1 MSEQSVWRRPA
12 PTWFKLVAGAVIFP
26 LLWLGIGLILG
37 ELLKGWVGAPIPPW
51 LLIVAAVIGAAAS
64 FLLAFRASLAV
75 AMVLIV
81 LPMLAY
87 VASYYGLREFGT
99 SQSTFGD
106 AAEQAPPVKPEMP
119 PWMAEPSGGGAQSPA
134 ETPAKPAFP
143 VPATPPGAGETY
155 GGGTDLAPAPPQT
168 APQYQTEAPAEPEGS
183 PAPPA
188 SPSAGSLGA
197 NDGDTSQAQSEQKAA
212 EIEAALAA
220 QRAKEE
226 AEKQA
231 AQEAAAKAADEDTPR
246 SRPEAGQLPEF
257 PWPPPRASA
266 SYVLPDGLLASY
278 HTVGEVTSAILNALE
293 QSGYVERSF
302 YETKQGGVALV
313 TRLERINDDGTP
325 SAAAERWPDIG
336 ERYRSS
342 ESLIDFLEGLFYV
355 DPGHYRVIVFVLQDI
370 PFAQSATGVTAEEAR
385 AWLTSGANVLP
396 AQVAAR
402 PFGGANGGHC
412 TALIYEFASDGTKVH
427 VVDSRLTGKE
437 HLEKAGL
444 LASLSPA
451 H

>member
-1 MSEQSVWRRPA
+1 MSEESVWRRPA
-12 PTWFKLVAGAVIFP
+12 PAWFKLVAGAVIFP
-26 LLWLGIGLILG
+26 LLWLGIGLVLG
-37 ELLKGWVGAPIPPW
+37 ELLKGWVGSPIPPW
-51 LLIVAAVIGAAAS
+51 LLIAAAVIGAAAS
-64 FLLAFRASLAV
+64 FLLARRASLPG
-75 AMVLIV
+75 AMVLIM

-87 VASYYGLREFGT
+87 LASYYALRELGT
-99 SQSTFGD
+99 GNSTFGQ
-106 AAEQAPPVKPEMP
+106 AGEQAPSAEPEMP

-134 ETPAKPAFP
+134 ETPAQPAFP
-143 VPATPPGAGETY
+143 VPAKPPGSGDAY
-155 GGGTDLAPAPPQT
+155 GGGTYLPPEPPQT
-168 APQYQTEAPAEPEGS
+168 APQYSPEAPAEPEGA

-188 SPSAGSLGA
+188 AADGSLGA
-197 NDGDTSQAQSEQKAA
+197 NGSGNAQTQSEQQAA
-212 EIEAALAA
+212 EIAAKLAA
-220 QRAKEE
+220 ERAREE

-231 AQEAAAKAADEDTPR
+231 EQEAAAKASQGENPGP
-246 SRPEAGQLPEF
+246 RPEAGQLPEF

-278 HTVGEVTSAILNALE
+278 RTVGEVTSAILNALE

-302 YETKQGGVALV
+302 YETKPGGVALV

-336 ERYRSS
+336 EQYRTSD
-342 ESLIDFLEGLFYV
+342 SLIDFLQGLFYV
-355 DPGHYRVIVFVLQDI
+355 DPGHYRVIVFVLQDM
-370 PFAQSATGVTAEEAR
+370 PFAQSATSVTAGEAR

-396 AQVAAR
+396 AGIAAR
-402 PFGGANGGHC
+402 PFGGVNGGHC

-444 LASLSPA
+444 LTSLAPA